1 MIYAKLINK
10 TKTLLGVICECS
22 SRYLKLEV
30 NTGKLIKKFTG
41 SKKRRWLITEKY
53 QH

>member
-30 NTGKLIKKFTG
+30 NTGKLIKN
-41 SKKRRWLITEKY
+41 SQVQRREDGL
-53 QH
+53 